1 VRPLFRDLVRT
12 TFGRQAALD
21 LFAAHGRAYHPVC
34 QRMVGV
40 DIEKES
46 AKAAV
51 DPATLARVGFHAAA
65 PAAATAVSAA
75 GRFRAVV
82 GGVLPDS
89 LLVPA

>member
-21 LFAAHGRAYHPVC
+21 LFAAHGKAYHPVC

-40 DIEKES
+40 DIEREG

-65 PAAATAVSAA
+65 PASGTATAVSSEGRCRAGVGAA
-75 GRFRAVV
+75 
-82 GGVLPDS
+82 LP
-89 LLVPA
+89 AMRR